1 MQANTTC
8 RAKRESKLIKV
19 IAVITFGGEK
29 MSAGNQRLGLIR
41 FSLAA
46 NEHLMMQ
53 MTKLL

>member
-29 MSAGNQRLGLIR
+29 MSAGNQRLG
-41 FSLAA
+41 
-46 NEHLMMQ
+46 
-53 MTKLL
+53 